1 MSETLLPHLFR
12 REYSKMTAV
21 LCRHFGLQHMET
33 AEDIVSDTF
42 LKAAETWPLKGIP
55 EHPEAWLYT
64 VAKNKAKDWL
74 KRQHL
79 FEARIRPE
87 IGRDTEG
94 MATVPDFEPG
104 AIADSQLVMIFAV
117 CNPVNPP
124 EAQICLA
131 LQILCGFSVGE
142 IANAFLTHKETI
154 KKRLQRGRAA
164 LRTDEFRIGLL
175 DEATLQARQAAVI
188 NTLYLLFNEGYHSK
202 SNDRLIREELCAEA
216 MRLALL
222 LTQNEKTNSPE
233 TNALLALCC
242 FQASRIGARNAAD
255 GEVVLFDEQ
264 DRQLWDQELIDKGNY
279 FLVNACSGNTLS
291 RYHLEAGIAYWHTHK
306 ADTAEKWEAILQLY
320 NQLLRIAYSPMAALN
335 RTYALAKVKG
345 DALAITEAEKLQL
358 TNNQYYFVLLAEL
371 YKKNNPSKAKTLL
384 EQALSLARTKPDR
397 HCIERKLAAL

>member
-104 AIADSQLVMIFAV
+104 AIADSQLAMIFAV

-131 LQILCGFSVGE
+131 LQILCGFSVEE

-291 RYHLEAGIAYWHTHK
+291 RYHLEAGIAYWHTTP
-306 ADTAEKWEAILQLY
+306 AGTNKWRYILDLY
-320 NQLLRIAYSPMAALN
+320 NQLLLLAYSPAAALN
-335 RTYALAKVKG
+335 RTFALAQVYG
-345 DALAITEAEKLQL
+345 REVALEEALKLDLSRLSDYHALLGYLYTGIDKTKARHHYRQAMGLTVAPAARQVLQKAID
-358 TNNQYYFVLLAEL
+358 
-371 YKKNNPSKAKTLL
+371 
-384 EQALSLARTKPDR
+384 SLD
-397 HCIERKLAAL
+397 